1 MTENKTPYYLEQV
14 RNELVKFGVKGEI
27 AERASFC
34 KVNKTI
40 TKENLKADFKSSFIA
55 DPDTPALGTGAK
67 ILWIPLCITIYPK
80 VLASMTANQAGYYAL
95 KKCRE
100 QRWPHSDYDCCLAN
114 LEMDM

>member
-14 RNELVKFGVKGEI
+14 RNELVKFGVKREI
-27 AERASFC
+27 ADKVSFC
-34 KVNKTI
+34 KVTKII
-40 TKENLKADFKSSFIA
+40 TEENLKTDFASSYIA
-55 DPDTPALGTGAK
+55 DSDSPTLGTGVK
-67 ILWIPLCITIYPK
+67 FLWIPLCITTYPK

-114 LEMDM
+114 

>member
-14 RNELVKFGVKGEI
+14 RNELVKFGVKKEI

-34 KVNKTI
+34 KVDKNITEENFKT
-40 TKENLKADFKSSFIA
+40 DFASSFIA
-55 DPDTPALGTGAK
+55 DSDSPTLGTGVK
-67 ILWIPLCITIYPK
+67 FLWIPLCITTYPK